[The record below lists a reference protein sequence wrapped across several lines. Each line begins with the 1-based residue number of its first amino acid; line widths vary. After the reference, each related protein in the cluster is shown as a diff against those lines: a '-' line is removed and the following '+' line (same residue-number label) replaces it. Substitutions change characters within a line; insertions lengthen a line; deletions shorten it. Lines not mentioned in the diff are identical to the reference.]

1 MRFYYYRKVIQMLNP
16 EEIVNGFVLAA
27 KKKAELPL
35 LQMMLLALLAGL
47 IVALGGV
54 TTNSLAATIDNPSL
68 IRLVAGL
75 LFPFCLAIIILI
87 GAELFTGN
95 CLIAMSVLSRQT
107 AFKSMLRN
115 WLVVYLGNLLASLA
129 VAAAIVFSG
138 QMDYAGGEV
147 AVYSIKLAA
156 YKCSLP
162 FASAFIFG
170 VFCNILVC
178 LGVLCSFSAKD
189 TLGKIAGAYL
199 PVAFFVISGFEH
211 SVANMYYIPAG
222 LFALKIPQ
230 YAALAWDAGIN
241 TASLTWAS
249 FLFNNLLPVSFGN
262 LLGGLAFGCL
272 IWVCWKGSRE

>member
-1 MRFYYYRKVIQMLNP
+1 MLNP
-16 EEIVNGFVLAA
+16 EEIVEGYVRVG
-27 KKKAELPL
+27 KSKAEQPL
-35 LQMMLLALLAGL
+35 LKMTLLALLAGL

-107 AFKSMLRN
+107 AFRSMLYN
-115 WLVVYLGNLLASLA
+115 WLVVYLGNLLASFA
-129 VAAAIVFSG
+129 VAAALVFSG
-138 QMDYAGGEV
+138 QMDYAGGQI

-162 FASAFIFG
+162 FSSAFIFG
-170 VFCNILVC
+170 IFCNILVC
-178 LGVLCSFSAKD
+178 LGVLCSFSARD

-199 PVAFFVISGFEH
+199 PVAFFVICGFEH

-230 YAALAWDAGIN
+230 YTALALDAGIN
-241 TASLTWAS
+241 TTSLTWAS
-249 FLFNNLLPVSFGN
+249 FLLKNLLPVSLGN
-262 LLGGLAFGCL
+262 LIGGLAFGCL
-272 IWVCWKGSRE
+272 MWLCFRTEARG